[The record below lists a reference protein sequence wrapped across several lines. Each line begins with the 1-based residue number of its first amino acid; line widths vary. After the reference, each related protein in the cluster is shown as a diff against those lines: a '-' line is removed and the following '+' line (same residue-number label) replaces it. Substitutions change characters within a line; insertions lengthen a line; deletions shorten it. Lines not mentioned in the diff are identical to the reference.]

1 MINSIDTIIRTK
13 ELLEDLLSKFTAVL
27 KAEKRV
33 YLTVKVAESES
44 GHSLGRYLE
53 KDRLTTLCW

>member
-13 ELLEDLLSKFTAVL
+13 ELLEDLFSKFTTVL

-33 YLTVKVAESES
+33 YLTVKVTGSES
-44 GHSLGRYLE
+44 GHSLGKHLE
-53 KDRLTTLCW
+53 KDFLNTLYW